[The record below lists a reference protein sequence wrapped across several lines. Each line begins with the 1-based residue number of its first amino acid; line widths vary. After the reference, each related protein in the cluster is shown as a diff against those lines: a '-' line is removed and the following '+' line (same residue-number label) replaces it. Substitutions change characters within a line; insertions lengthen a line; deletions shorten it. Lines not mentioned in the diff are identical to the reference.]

1 MSESTDDLSYPQT
14 RAQPD
19 ITSGPEVRKFSNVRI
34 PDFRFFS
41 FPDSGHL
48 ALLNFK
54 KSPRFLISKWLLS
67 CWKKRKLS
75 HDIVTPTLLKK

>member
-41 FPDSGHL
+41 FPDSGPFNVEKIQKQ
-48 ALLNFK
+48 NFK
-54 KSPRFLISKWLLS
+54 IIGLTPLIAL
-67 CWKKRKLS
+67 
-75 HDIVTPTLLKK
+75 I

>member
-41 FPDSGHL
+41 FPDSGP
-48 ALLNFK
+48 FK
-54 KSPRFLISKWLLS
+54 IE
-67 CWKKRKLS
+67 KKK
-75 HDIVTPTLLKK
+75 LKKEFQILFFQIFFFKFFFQFFFSFVV